1 VSTVPPSGTTAPLD
15 LGVVG
20 SSVASAG
27 DDIVFNAPGLT
38 GQPGFVTASIL
49 LEGTMSVATT
59 SDLGGSAKS
68 NWDLSARVIANGQ
81 LKGIGSAMGAL
92 QLANGVLTGQPTV
105 SQLLSFTTPIV
116 FGQMNLLSLS
126 LGTWASA
133 NARPVG
139 TPGSPSYDTPV
150 NSSAAALFS
159 NTTAWQGFHSVTL
172 ANGTAVQ
179 DWSVSST
186 SGVDYSQPVP
196 EPGTGSL
203 VLLGVLGLAAR
214 AGQNSER
221 T

>member
-1 VSTVPPSGTTAPLD
+1 MTRHLLPLICAFFLVSSSGLPAEATTNGL
-15 LGVVG
+15 VG
-20 SSVASAG
+20 SAA
-27 DDIVFNAPGLT
+27 
-38 GQPGFVTASIL
+38 
-49 LEGTMSVATT
+49 
-59 SDLGGSAKS
+59 S

-81 LKGIGSAMGAL
+81 LKGIGSATGTL
-92 QLANGVLTGQPTV
+92 QLANGVLTGQPVV

-116 FGQMNLLSLS
+116 FGQTHLLSLS

-133 NARPVG
+133 NARPAG
-139 TPGSPSYDTPV
+139 TPGSPGYDTPV

-159 NTTAWQGFHSVTL
+159 NTAAWPGFHSVTL
-172 ANGTAVQ
+172 ANGAAVQ